1 MNPFESATRSA
12 IEEILKTHLCQS
24 KYGYFIT
31 SDSMEALRDEL
42 AKFWQTS
49 RELKARGDAL
59 LRTGTLPSSQGKS
72 KSGATSQ

>member
-31 SDSMEALRDEL
+31 TDSMEALRDEL

-49 RELKARGDAL
+49 RELKARGDTL
-59 LRTGTLPSSQGKS
+59 LRTGSLPAAPNKD

>member
-12 IEEILKTHLCQS
+12 IEEILKNHLCQS
-24 KYGYFIT
+24 KYGYFMT
-31 SDSMEALRDEL
+31 MDSMEALRDEL

-49 RELKARGDAL
+49 RELKARGDTL
-59 LRTGTLPSSQGKS
+59 LRTGSLPTTKG